1 MATRQITLSVSTTFD
16 LPLVYT
22 RHDVKV
28 IEEAL
33 FLGATVQNLVRTKRS
48 GEEVKKITEQKDAEI
63 QRVQGAYQEKLAK
76 VLEDIRVVVE
86 EKDKLQGEYMER
98 VKEVQGTERASCAME
113 WEEKMRLLRKE
124 HEILGAKYSALEASR
139 RVLEES
145 RQRDIQEAVGRTE
158 TMMEK
163 LVASKQEQ
171 LMKMESAYQRLQESI
186 SRQSEEI
193 SRLSGTIGKR
203 GANVRTKG
211 TDYEEAFGEKLR
223 RWYGVCRG
231 FGLRDTRLGSGHEM
245 DFSMEVEG
253 HVVMWELKNY
263 SAVVPKAEVD
273 KFLRDL
279 KENPNATV
287 GVMVSRGTDIQ
298 GKATTGGLL
307 TEFEGDK
314 MMVYLNRFEEFCG
327 EEEGRVF
334 QLLMSLFRVWWN
346 YYREESVGWEREEV
360 VRDVEKMVE
369 ELGKRRTEWRRHK
382 AHLEEM
388 GRWMGDVLED
398 SEYRLDRI
406 LRRTRRAMVGGAVG
420 VEADAEQKSVEAIPP
435 GVFRDTKEDRDV
447 GLIQSI
453 LRVCQ
458 GAEGEQMEVRELVEL
473 LAPLHKLSR
482 DTLRTNVMSVLRDE
496 AIGKKG
502 VVKFVK
508 GLAKR
513 VAPCAIQGLAVAS
526 AASAAAKA
534 TPKATVAAAN
544 ATVKGT

>member
-1 MATRQITLSVSTTFD
+1 MATRQITLSVSTAFD

-63 QRVQGAYQEKLAK
+63 QRLQGTYQEKLAK
-76 VLEDIRVVVE
+76 VQENIRAVVE
-86 EKDKLQGEYMER
+86 EKDRLQGEYMER
-98 VKEVQGTERASCAME
+98 VKEVQGTERASCTME

-158 TMMEK
+158 MMMEK

-193 SRLSGTIGKR
+193 SRLSGTLGKR
-203 GANVRTKG
+203 GANVRMKG

-298 GKATTGGLL
+298 GKALAGGLL

-360 VRDVEKMVE
+360 VREVEKMVE
-369 ELGKRRTEWRRHK
+369 ELGRRRTEWRRHK
-382 AHLEEM
+382 AHLEEI

-406 LRRTRRAMVGGAVG
+406 LRRTRRAVVGGAG
-420 VEADAEQKSVEAIPP
+420 VEEEKEAEPIPP
-435 GVFRDTKEDRDV
+435 GVFRDTKEDRDM
-447 GLIQSI
+447 GLIRSI

-458 GAEGEQMEVRELVEL
+458 GAEGEQIEVRELVEL
-473 LAPLHKLSR
+473 LAPFHKLSR
-482 DTLRTNVMSVLRDE
+482 DTLRTNVMSVLRDS

-513 VAPCAIQGLAVAS
+513 VAPCAIQGLAA
-526 AASAAAKA
+526 AASASASASNMSA
-534 TPKATVAAAN
+534 
-544 ATVKGT
+544 

>member
-1 MATRQITLSVSTTFD
+1 MATRQITLSVSTAFD

-76 VLEDIRVVVE
+76 VLEDIRAVVE
-86 EKDKLQGEYMER
+86 EKDRLQGEYMER

-193 SRLSGTIGKR
+193 SRLSGTLGKR

-298 GKATTGGLL
+298 GKAATGGLL

-360 VRDVEKMVE
+360 VREVEKMVE

-382 AHLEEM
+382 AHLEEI

-406 LRRTRRAMVGGAVG
+406 LRRTRRGM
-420 VEADAEQKSVEAIPP
+420 VEAEAEQKDAEPIPP

-473 LAPLHKLSR
+473 LAPMHKLSR

-508 GLAKR
+508 GLVRR
-513 VAPCAIQGLAVAS
+513 VAPCAIQGLA
-526 AASAAAKA
+526 AAKA
-534 TPKATVAAAN
+534 ATVPAAK